1 MTFVTAKELH
11 DRTSQILRA
20 VTSAKPVFVTRN
32 GSRWAVIRGLSAA
45 DLDALVMLHAPT
57 LRRELDEAVADVATG
72 RAVSLDE
79 AITQAEV
86 GRPVHL

>member
-1 MTFVTAKELH
+1 
-11 DRTSQILRA
+11 
-20 VTSAKPVFVTRN
+20 
-32 GSRWAVIRGLSAA
+32 VIRGLSAA